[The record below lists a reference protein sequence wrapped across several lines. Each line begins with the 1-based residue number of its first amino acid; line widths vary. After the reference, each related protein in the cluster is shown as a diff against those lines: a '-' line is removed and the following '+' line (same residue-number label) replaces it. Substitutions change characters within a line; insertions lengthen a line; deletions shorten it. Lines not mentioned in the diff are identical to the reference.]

1 MRVVRVWNVAQ
12 AWSELPEVL
21 RHDAEVQDS
30 RAGRVLVCP
39 EPVAT
44 VYTHPCERVLLA
56 PRRDANPFFHLIEA
70 LWMLAGRADAA
81 TLNHYVRDF
90 GERFA
95 EPHGEIH
102 GAYGYRWRSAMGVDQ
117 LDVIVHKLRAN
128 PLDRQVVLQMWQAD
142 DDTCADLGVNWKD
155 RPCNTHAYFRVR
167 TQDPPERYAAA
178 GVEPESVLDM
188 TVCCRS
194 NDMVFGG
201 YGANAVHFS
210 VLLEYL
216 AARIGVGVGTYTQ
229 ISNNFHV
236 YADVWSR
243 VKPDGSI
250 AEYATSSPYRLFE
263 NIVLPEATATSHPV
277 VEPMP
282 MFKWP
287 EAIDADLRRFFE
299 WHDELWACPPGEAL
313 TSPGQQFEN
322 PWFAHTA
329 TRVVLAYWG
338 WRRKMPANE
347 VKLIAALIEAPDWQ
361 RACTEWLERRRRAHL

>member
-1 MRVVRVWNVAQ
+1 MRVVRVRNVAQ
-12 AWSELPEVL
+12 AWCDLPEVL
-21 RHDAEVQDS
+21 RYDAELQDS

-44 VYTHPCERVLLA
+44 VYEKPTERVLLA
-56 PRRDANPFFHLIEA
+56 PRRDCNPFFHLIEA

-117 LDVIVHKLRAN
+117 LEVIVHKLRTN
-128 PLDRQVVLQMWQAD
+128 PLDRQAVLQMWQAEE
-142 DDTCADLGVNWKD
+142 DTCNDLEGTWRD

-167 TQDPPERYAAA
+167 GGRGMLDRGNGNVTDYDHR
-178 GVEPESVLDM
+178 VLDM

-229 ISNNFHV
+229 VSNNFHV
-236 YADVWSR
+236 YADIWRR

-250 AEYATSSPYRLFE
+250 AEYAASSPYRLFE
-263 NIVLPEATATSHPV
+263 NLNTASTDHPI

-282 MFKWP
+282 MFTAP
-287 EAIDADLRRFFE
+287 GTIDEDLRRFFE
-299 WHDELWACPPGEAL
+299 WHEELWACPPGEAL
-313 TSPGQQFEN
+313 TNPGQQFEN

-347 VKLIAALIEAPDWQ
+347 VKLITALIEAPDWQ
-361 RACTEWLERRRRAHL
+361 RACAEWLERRRGAHS

>member
-1 MRVVRVWNVAQ
+1 MRVVRVRNVAQ

-21 RHDAEVQDS
+21 RYDAELQDS

-56 PRRDANPFFHLIEA
+56 RRRDANPFFHLIEA

-95 EPHGEIH
+95 EDHGEIH

-117 LDVIVHKLRAN
+117 LDLIVDKLRAN
-128 PLDRQVVLQMWQAD
+128 PLDRQAVLQMWQAEE
-142 DDTCADLGVNWKD
+142 DTCNDLEGSWRD

-167 TQDPPERYAAA
+167 ESRSLLA
-178 GVEPESVLDM
+178 GETYGSVLDM

-194 NDMVFGG
+194 NDMVYGG

-236 YADVWSR
+236 YADVWNR

-263 NIVLPEATATSHPV
+263 NLNTASTDHPV
-277 VEPMP
+277 VEPTP

-287 EAIDADLRRFFE
+287 EAIDADLRRFFS

-313 TSPGQQFEN
+313 TNHSPPFSN

-338 WRRKMPANE
+338 WRRRMPANE

-361 RACTEWLERRRRAHL
+361 RACTEWLERRAARS

>member
-1 MRVVRVWNVAQ
+1 MRVVRVRNVAQ

-21 RHDAEVQDS
+21 RYDAELQDS

-90 GERFA
+90 GERLA

-117 LDVIVHKLRAN
+117 LGVIVSKLRDN
-128 PLDRQVVLQMWQAD
+128 PLDRQAVLQMWQAEE
-142 DDTCADLGVNWKD
+142 DTCNDLEGSWRD
-155 RPCNTHAYFRVR
+155 RPCNTHAYFRISSIEGLSIR
-167 TQDPPERYAAA
+167 LPQTTLNSPARAY
-178 GVEPESVLDM
+178 LDM

-236 YADVWSR
+236 YADIWGR

-250 AEYATSSPYRLFE
+250 AEYAASSPYRLFE
-263 NIVLPEATATSHPV
+263 NLNTASTDHPI

-282 MFKWP
+282 MFTAP
-287 EAIDADLRRFFE
+287 EAIDEDLRRFFE

-338 WRRKMPANE
+338 WRRKMPVNE
-347 VKLIAALIEAPDWQ
+347 VKLITALIEAPDWQ
-361 RACTEWLERRRRAHL
+361 RACAEWLERRRGARS

>member
-1 MRVVRVWNVAQ
+1 MRVVRVRNVAQ

-21 RHDAEVQDS
+21 RYDAELQDS

-56 PRRDANPFFHLIEA
+56 PRRDANPFFHLVEA
-70 LWMLAGRADAA
+70 LWMLAGRADSA

-117 LDVIVHKLRAN
+117 LEVIVHKLRTN
-128 PLDRQVVLQMWQAD
+128 PLDRQAVLQMWQAEE
-142 DDTCADLGVNWKD
+142 DTCNDLEGTWRD

-167 TQDPPERYAAA
+167 GGRGMLDRGNGNVTDYDHR
-178 GVEPESVLDM
+178 VLDM

-229 ISNNFHV
+229 VSNNFHV
-236 YADVWSR
+236 YADIWRR

-250 AEYATSSPYRLFE
+250 AEYAASSPYRLFD
-263 NIVLPEATATSHPV
+263 NLNTASTAHPV
-277 VEPMP
+277 VEPTP
-282 MFKWP
+282 MFDKP
-287 EAIDADLRRFFE
+287 DQVDADLEKFFR

-313 TSPGQQFEN
+313 VNPGPSYGN
-322 PWFAHTA
+322 PWFAQTA
-329 TRVVLAYWG
+329 ARVVLAYWG
-338 WRRKMPANE
+338 WRRRMPANE
-347 VKLIAALIEAPDWQ
+347 VALIAALIEAPDWQ
-361 RACTEWLERRRRAHL
+361 RACTEWLGRRYARS